1 MLYTMPKSRRLRR
14 KSHLSRRLEQFNM
27 RNQDLYH
34 VQEKITAA
42 DVAKVILGSIITIG
56 GFYSLTVILFTI
68 GA

>member
-14 KSHLSRRLEQFNM
+14 KSHLTRRLEQFNM

-42 DVAKVILGSIITIG
+42 DIAKVILGSIITIG
-56 GFYSLTVILFTI
+56 GFYSLTVILFTL
-68 GA
+68 